1 MTPLTVRDLQ
11 DYLAHTYGD
20 RGEETGMF
28 MKLVEE
34 IGELAE
40 ILNMRAGR
48 KTADEGD
55 LTDEL
60 ACELA
65 DVIHYTVAIAAI
77 CGIDLSDTI
86 IQKDK
91 RAAVKYGH
99 ETDLLS
105 FIERQNKA

>member
-1 MTPLTVRDLQ
+1 MKALTVRDLQ

-20 RGEETGMF
+20 RGQETGMF

-40 ILNMRAGR
+40 ILNVRAGR
-48 KTADEGD
+48 KAGGEGD
-55 LTDEL
+55 LKDEL

-77 CGIDLSDTI
+77 CGIDLADTI
-86 IQKDK
+86 VQKDK

-99 ETDLLS
+99 EIDLLT
-105 FIERQNKA
+105 FIERQNDK